1 MIRMIVKRLLVG
13 LFVMWG
19 AASLIFLI
27 VRAAPGD
34 PASVLLGPDA
44 DREQIRQLHETLGLD
59 RPMYEQYAAYLGDVL
74 RLDFG
79 ESHRLGRPAMD
90 AVFERLPATVELTLT
105 ATTIAVVAGLLLGLV
120 AGARPGG
127 RTDRAVSA
135 VTIALQSFPTF
146 WVGIMGVLLFALTLG
161 VLPSSG
167 VGTPQHMVLPAVTM
181 ALPFIAIV
189 ARLARSSV
197 TETMREP
204 YVVTARS
211 KGLTEPQIL
220 VGHAL
225 RNSLVPVVTI
235 VGLQMGALLG
245 GAVIVE
251 NVFAWPGLG
260 SLVVD
265 AVANRDYAVVQGV
278 TLLIAG
284 AVTVLNLAADLLCAQ
299 LDPRIRME
307 AAA

>member
-1 MIRMIVKRLLVG
+1 MIAKRLLIG

-44 DREQIRQLHETLGLD
+44 DREQIEQLHATLGLD
-59 RPMYEQYAAYLGDVL
+59 KPMYEQYASYLGDVL

-90 AVFERLPATVELTLT
+90 AVLDRLPATLELTLT
-105 ATTIAVVAGLLLGLV
+105 ATTVAVLAGLLLGLV

-127 RTDRAVSA
+127 RTDRVVSA

-146 WVGIMGVLLFALTLG
+146 WVGIMGVLLFALTLR

-167 VGTPQHMVLPAVTM
+167 VGTPQHMVLPAATM

-204 YVVTARS
+204 YVVTARA

-220 VGHAL
+220 LGHAL

-284 AVTVLNLAADLLCAQ
+284 AVTVLNLVADLLCAQ

-307 AAA
+307 TAA

>member
-1 MIRMIVKRLLVG
+1 MIRMIAKRLLIG

-44 DREQIRQLHETLGLD
+44 DREQIEQLHATLGLD
-59 RPMYEQYAAYLGDVL
+59 KPMYEQYASYLGDVL

-90 AVFERLPATVELTLT
+90 AVLDRLPATLELTLT
-105 ATTIAVVAGLLLGLV
+105 ATTVAVLAGLLLGLV

-127 RTDRAVSA
+127 RTDRVVSA

-146 WVGIMGVLLFALTLG
+146 WVGIMGVLLFALTLR

-167 VGTPQHMVLPAVTM
+167 VGTPQHMVLPAATM

-204 YVVTARS
+204 YVVTARA

-220 VGHAL
+220 LGHAL

-284 AVTVLNLAADLLCAQ
+284 AVTVLNLVADLLCAQ

-307 AAA
+307 TAA